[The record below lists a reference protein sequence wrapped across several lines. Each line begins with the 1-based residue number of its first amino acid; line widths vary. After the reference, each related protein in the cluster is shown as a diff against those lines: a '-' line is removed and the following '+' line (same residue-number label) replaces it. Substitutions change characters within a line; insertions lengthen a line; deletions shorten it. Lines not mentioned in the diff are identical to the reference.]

1 MPPLPQKGAP
11 DLEGYQTGPGPSSR
25 NAAAR
30 GGNSRSMMAGRRG
43 AIRGMPGA
51 WGRAKQYTR
60 CVLDVQRQRVWYLR
74 RIGDRGYI
82 STLCEFSP
90 VWLRDK
96 GVAWMGGGGSN
107 HPSCSAS
114 SFPVSRMVTMPRD
127 SFTMPSL

>member
-1 MPPLPQKGAP
+1 
-11 DLEGYQTGPGPSSR
+11 
-25 NAAAR
+25 
-30 GGNSRSMMAGRRG
+30 
-43 AIRGMPGA
+43 MPGA

-96 GVAWMGGGGSN
+96 GVAWMGGGGRSN

-114 SFPVSRMVTMPRD
+114 SFPMSRMVTMPRD